1 MKKPQ
6 LKSQEVAMKK
16 IPTVKSKEKRR
27 SRVLRKLKAK
37 RRKKEKWLPRRC
49 LTQEYSRIS
58 KRGKRAKK
66 FLMLSC
72 SGRIRDSSGGSSIN
86 LRCD

>member
-1 MKKPQ
+1 MKK
-6 LKSQEVAMKK
+6 S
-16 IPTVKSKEKRR
+16 PTVKSKEKK

-37 RRKKEKWLPRRC
+37 RRKKGKWLSRRC
-49 LTQEYSRIS
+49 LIQECSRIS
-58 KRGKRAKK
+58 KRGTRAKK

>member
-1 MKKPQ
+1 MKKHQ
-6 LKSQEVAMKK
+6 LKSQEVPMKK
-16 IPTVKSKEKRR
+16 SPTVKSKEKK

-37 RRKKEKWLPRRC
+37 RRKKGKWLPRRY

-66 FLMLSC
+66 YLMLSC

>member
-1 MKKPQ
+1 MN
-6 LKSQEVAMKK
+6 KST
-16 IPTVKSKEKRR
+16 PVKTKEKR

-37 RRKKEKWLPRRC
+37 RRKKEKWLSRRC
-49 LTQEYSRIS
+49 QIKECSRIS